1 MNVFE
6 QAKDD
11 YELAKEL
18 KLTNLDRWEK
28 GIEHHP
34 MSERLV
40 RFLVEHDLYDY
51 DDYFC
56 WKVGGDG
63 DNGEALMYEMDAF
76 FEMMDLKEQRIVK
89 IEKI

>member
-1 MNVFE
+1 MDVYK
-6 QAKDD
+6 QAKKD
-11 YELAKEL
+11 YEKAKEL
-18 KLTNLDRWEK
+18 GLTQDPIKRWED

-40 RFLVEHDLYDY
+40 RFLAEHDFNDY

-63 DNGEALMYEMDAF
+63 DNGENLMYEMDAF
-76 FEMMDLKEQRIVK
+76 FEMLDKDKEN
-89 IEKI
+89 ENE